1 MLICI
6 NCGEIKMTGATKL
19 NNAEQDLS
27 DLLAEVACGY
37 FDHSPSGSQYA
48 LWAERAANCVESL
61 FRAGGENVH
70 PVQTG
75 PIGPVL
81 FPYYS
86 MGSISS
92 LELFGLDELIL
103 FCFYWENRGRYS
115 RAVDIGA
122 NLGLHSLIMARCGMS
137 VESYEPDPVHAEIFR
152 SNMKLNS
159 TENEVVLHEAAVSSE
174 AGEQE
179 FVRVL
184 GNTTGSHLKGAK
196 ADPYGKLEYFKVN
209 VQSISDVLA
218 GANLMKLDA
227 EGEEG
232 RILLA
237 TNPDDWCELDAVVE
251 VGNSENAEAIFD
263 HFSETPINLFAQQ
276 TGWGRILGPEQMP
289 RNYREGSLFISKLE
303 YMPWGGKL

>member
-1 MLICI
+1 
-6 NCGEIKMTGATKL
+6 MTGATKL

-27 DLLAEVACGY
+27 DLLAEVTCGY

-103 FCFYWENRGRYS
+103 FCFYWENRARYS
-115 RAVDIGA
+115 RSVDIGA

-152 SNMKLNS
+152 SNMKLNGV
-159 TENEVVLHEAAVSSE
+159 EDAVDLQVAAVSSE
-174 AGEQE
+174 SGQAE

-196 ADPYGKLEYFKVN
+196 KNPYGELETFPVR
-209 VQSISDVLA
+209 VASVSEAIRGV
-218 GANLMKLDA
+218 NLMKLDA
-227 EGEEG
+227 EGEES

-237 TNPDDWCELDAVVE
+237 LNLEEWENLDAVVE
-251 VGNSENAEAIFD
+251 VGSTENAELIYN
-263 HFSETPINLFAQQ
+263 HFKETWVNLFAQKNS
-276 TGWGRILGPEQMP
+276 WAKVEDREQMP
-289 RNYREGSLFISKLE
+289 ESYKDGSLFISKLDF
-303 YMPWGGKL
+303 MPWGERK